1 MADFLAEGY
10 TPPLDE
16 AALTKLVARLEAA
29 AVAISKDGSHV
40 RYVRSIHI
48 PGDETCFHLFEAE
61 SAQVVQRAGRSAGVG
76 FDRIAE
82 AVEPVTSKGGER

>member
-10 TPPLDE
+10 TPRLDE
-16 AALTKLVARLEAA
+16 VALAKLVARLEAA
-29 AVAISKDGSHV
+29 AQAMSEDGSSV

-48 PGDETCFHLFEAE
+48 PEDETCFHLFEAE
-61 SAQVVQRAGRSAGVG
+61 SAQIVERAGRHAGLG

-82 AVEPVTSKGGER
+82 AVGPVAAKGGVR